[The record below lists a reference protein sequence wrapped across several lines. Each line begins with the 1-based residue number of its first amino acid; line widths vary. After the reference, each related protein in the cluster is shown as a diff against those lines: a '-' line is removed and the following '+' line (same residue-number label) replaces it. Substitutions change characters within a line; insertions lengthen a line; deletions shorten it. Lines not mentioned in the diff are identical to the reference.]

1 MTIYSYRK
9 KRFYNKRH
17 FFILLS
23 FFCFYL
29 TGCLSKNNSP
39 MTKSDYLL
47 NTIVSVTIYDV
58 SDNTDTILDDCMA
71 KCKEYE
77 ALFSKTIEGSD
88 VYRINHA
95 GSEYVEISPDTLN
108 LIETSIKY
116 SLLTDGKIDITIAPL
131 KDLWNFS
138 DTENTTIP
146 SEKKIK
152 EALTHVNYQNIEING
167 NKVRLT
173 DTSASIDLG
182 FIAKGYIAD
191 RLKEYL
197 ISKNVKSAIINLG
210 GNVLTIGNKQGTPFK
225 IGIQKPFAQSGTA
238 LTFATANDCS
248 VVTSGVYER
257 CFTIDG
263 QNYHH
268 ILDAKTGYPAQ
279 TGLLSATI
287 LSKDSVTGDAL
298 STTCLLLG
306 LERATKLIESLENV
320 DAIFITENFEVIKT
334 AS

>member
-1 MTIYSYRK
+1 MYSYK
-9 KRFYNKRH
+9 KKNFKGKRCLLV
-17 FFILLS
+17 LLS
-23 FFCFYL
+23 LFICFCL
-29 TGCLSKNNSP
+29 TGCLSKQNSP

-58 SDNTDTILDDCMA
+58 TDDTDIILDDCMT

-77 ALFSKTIEGSD
+77 TLFSKTIEGSD

-95 GSEYVEISPDTLN
+95 AGEFVEVSSDTIN
-108 LIETSIKY
+108 LIETSITY
-116 SLLTDGKIDITIAPL
+116 SLLTDGMIDITIAPV

-138 DTENTTIP
+138 DMENTTIP
-146 SEKKIK
+146 DEKAIK
-152 EALTHVNYQNIEING
+152 EALAHVNYKNIEIDG

-173 DTSASIDLG
+173 DKSASIDLG

-197 ISKNVKSAIINLG
+197 ISKDVKSAIINLG

-225 IGIQKPFAQSGTA
+225 IGIQKPFAKSGTA
-238 LTFATANDCS
+238 LTSADADDCS

-257 CFTIDG
+257 YFTVDG

-287 LSKDSVTGDAL
+287 ISKDSVTGDAL

-306 LERATKLIESLENV
+306 LERATELIESLENV
-320 DAIFITENFEVIKT
+320 EAIFITEDLAVIKT